1 MASTVDAPP
10 YTFVAKTARVS
21 WDSVLDFDATPF
33 TNGTDVSPRDL
44 NALDNLARRL
54 EEAKIEPQTGVEAA
68 NAAVNL
74 AKLASLLQLSSEY
87 QAMRAEAR
95 RTLPVFRILSSL
107 GSRSIPLGS
116 IEQYSH
122 LPPPPPPPPPSSN
135 RTSKPRSRRRTRSST

>member
-54 EEAKIEPQTGVEAA
+54 EEAKIEPHTGV
-68 NAAVNL
+68 
-74 AKLASLLQLSSEY
+74 
-87 QAMRAEAR
+87 
-95 RTLPVFRILSSL
+95 
-107 GSRSIPLGS
+107 
-116 IEQYSH
+116 
-122 LPPPPPPPPPSSN
+122 
-135 RTSKPRSRRRTRSST
+135 